1 MIDFQDRVLRLK
13 RPADE
18 CGKPTA
24 RVLLVAQPLQVL
36 DAILDRFDVAKHHR
50 RTRLQ
55 AELVRHLHHL
65 EPLVALTF
73 ERRDS
78 LPDGID
84 QNLAAAA
91 WDRTKSRFL
100 KPRDHFVERHL
111 ERLGKMLEL
120 RRAETVDVD
129 MGIFFPDVLEE
140 IDIPIEA
147 ELRMMTALHQDLHAA
162 RRG

>member
-1 MIDFQDRVLRLK
+1 M
-13 RPADE
+13 
-18 CGKPTA
+18 
-24 RVLLVAQPLQVL
+24 
-36 DAILDRFDVAKHHR
+36 
-50 RTRLQ
+50 
-55 AELVRHLHHL
+55 RHLHHL
-65 EPLVALTF
+65 EPLVALAF

-91 WDRTKSRFL
+91 GDRTKPRFL
-100 KPRDHFVERHL
+100 KTRDHFVQRHL
-111 ERLGKMLEL
+111 ERLRKMLEL

-129 MGIFFPDVLEE
+129 LGIFFPDVMEE

-162 RRG
+162 RCGQLIQLLVELFARENVMIVVPSRSDKTRRTCSKRCRRWCN